1 MGTLSAPILW
11 LILLVI
17 FVVVEIA
24 TVGLVTIWF
33 AGGAIAAFFASMAG
47 AGTMAQIIVFLIVSL
62 VLLMLVRP
70 LARKHF
76 NNSHVATNAQMLIGQ
91 RAVVLEEIDNLKAQG
106 CVMVNGQ
113 EWTARSAQ
121 DGETFAK
128 DDVVEI
134 AAISGV
140 KLMVK
145 QPES

>member
-11 LILLVI
+11 LILLVV
-17 FVVVEIA
+17 FVVAEIA

-33 AGGAIAAFFASMAG
+33 AGGAIAAFFVSMAG

-91 RAVVLEEIDNLKAQG
+91 RAVVLEEIDNLKARG